1 MPVTANANTSGDIAL
16 IASII
21 DRLCNVTKLRFAHVR
36 MDFGLVIDARRTAT
50 GSFRRPSPD
59 ILSNPLV
66 AMVCRLEPDMN
77 KPISADHEQAL
88 RISIRLLGRMLG
100 DTIRAQ
106 EGDIVFDVVESVRR
120 MSVQFR
126 REEDVGARK
135 ALEDV
140 LDSLSSAQTVEV
152 VRAFS
157 FFSHLAN
164 IAEDQHNIRLNRA
177 RGSGPH
183 PGTIGGAL
191 ERAKIAGVSMASIRN
206 VLAKALVVPV
216 LTAHPTEVRRKS
228 ILDREVEIARLLA
241 ERERGGM
248 TARDLEENDE
258 AILRAVLT
266 LWQTS
271 QLRHER
277 PTVIDEVTNGLSYY
291 DQTFLREVPG
301 LYVALE
307 DELLR
312 YEKTGTSAF
321 IPAFLRM
328 GSWIG
333 GDRDGNPFVTADV
346 LRQTVGMQS
355 RKAFEFYLEELHRLG
370 GELSLDRARVE
381 ISAPLEQLVQ
391 RSPDASPRRAAE
403 PYRRAIVGMYAR
415 LAATARAAGHEF
427 RTRQAIGQEEPYPD
441 ASTFI
446 ADLDTIDASLHAN
459 GSGLIARGRLR
470 QLRYAV
476 AAFEFHLTSVDLR
489 QNSETHEQVLRELI
503 NAATGRDYSA
513 MNEPNRLAFLLDEL
527 ATSRP
532 LLSPFLS
539 YSSMCLD
546 EIAIF
551 RHAAEVH
558 QRLGPSAIPNYVISH
573 TESVSDIVEIMV
585 LLKEVGLLRVH
596 NTQMDLNI
604 VPLFETIAD
613 LRNCG
618 TIMDEL
624 LALPQYMRF
633 LESRGRVQEV
643 MLGYS
648 DSNKD
653 GGFLTSGWELYKSE
667 LALLDVCKRHGVTL
681 RLFHGRGGSVG
692 RGGGP
697 TYEAILAQ
705 PAGAVDAG
713 IRITEQGEVIAGKF
727 SNPEVGRH
735 NLEVLAAAVFDAT
748 LKPTDKKPKPAFSEA
763 MDELSLEAYRV
774 YRSLVYETPGFERYF
789 RESTVIGEISKLHIG
804 SRPASRKPSDRIE
817 DLRAIPWVFSWA
829 QCRVMLPAW
838 FGFGSAVDN
847 WLKLHPDQGLE
858 FLQSMATQW
867 PFFGTLLAN
876 MEMVLVKSDVAIASR
891 YMQLV
896 SDVTLRETI
905 FTRIRD
911 ELELSKKSLLS
922 ILGQSQLLEHNW
934 ALATAIRDRFPY
946 IDPLNHVQVEL
957 LKRYRAGDA
966 DSRVVSAIHLT
977 INGIAAGLRNSG

>member
-1 MPVTANANTSGDIAL
+1 MSAPS
-16 IASII
+16 
-21 DRLCNVTKLRFAHVR
+21 
-36 MDFGLVIDARRTAT
+36 GLVWILLTSQGRRH
-50 GSFRRPSPD
+50 
-59 ILSNPLV
+59 
-66 AMVCRLEPDMN
+66 DMN
-77 KPISADHEQAL
+77 KAISANHEQAL
-88 RISIRLLGRMLG
+88 RANIRVLGRMLG

-106 EGDIVFDVVESVRR
+106 EGDAVFDVVESVRR

-126 REEDVGARK
+126 REDDVGARK

-177 RGSGPH
+177 SGGADQV
-183 PGTIGGAL
+183 GTIVASL
-191 ERAKIAGVSMASIRN
+191 ARAKTAGVSIDAIRA
-206 VLAKALVVPV
+206 VLAKALVAPV

-241 ERERGGM
+241 DRERSM
-248 TARDLEENDE
+248 SPPHVEENDD

-271 QLRHER
+271 LLRHDR
-277 PTVIDEVTNGLSYY
+277 PTVIDEVTNGLSYF
-291 DQTFLREVPG
+291 DQTFLSEIPR
-301 LYVALE
+301 LYAMLE

-312 YEKTGTSAF
+312 YEGGPDATF
-321 IPAFLRM
+321 VPAFLRM

-355 RKAFEFYLEELHRLG
+355 SKAFEFYLDELHQLG
-370 GELSLDRARVE
+370 AELSLDRARVE
-381 ISAPLEQLVQ
+381 ISSPLETLVQ
-391 RSPDASPRRAAE
+391 HSPDASPRRAAE

-427 RTRQAIGQEEPYPD
+427 STRRAIGEGEPYGD
-441 ASTFI
+441 AAAFI
-446 ADLDTIDASLHAN
+446 ADLDTIDESLNAN

-476 AAFEFHLTSVDLR
+476 AAFGFHLTSVDLR
-489 QNSETHEQVLRELI
+489 QNSETHEQVLHELI
-503 NAATGRDYSA
+503 DAATGRDYSA
-513 MNEPNRLAFLLDEL
+513 MNEEDRLAFLLDEL
-527 ATSRP
+527 ATGRP
-532 LLSPFLS
+532 LLSPFLP
-539 YSSMCLD
+539 YTPACLD

-558 QRLGPSAIPNYVISH
+558 KRLGALAIPNYVISH

-585 LLKEVGLLRVH
+585 LLKEVGLLRVQ
-596 NTQMDLNI
+596 TAQMDLNI
-604 VPLFETIAD
+604 IPLFETIAD

-618 TIMDEL
+618 EIIDKL
-624 LALPQYMRF
+624 LSLPQYMRF

-713 IRITEQGEVIAGKF
+713 IRVTEQGEVIAGKF

-735 NLEVLAAAVFDAT
+735 NLEVLAAALFDAT
-748 LKPTDKKPKPAFSEA
+748 LNPTDKKPKPEFSET
-763 MDELSLEAYRV
+763 MDELSQEAYRA
-774 YRSLVYETPGFERYF
+774 YRALVYETPDFDRYF

-804 SRPASRKPSDRIE
+804 SRPASRKASGRIE
-817 DLRAIPWVFSWA
+817 DLRAIPWVFSWT

-838 FGFGSAVDN
+838 YGFGSAVSR
-847 WLKLHPDQGLE
+847 WLKQHPDQGLE
-858 FLQSMATQW
+858 FLQAMAKQW

-876 MEMVLVKSDVAIASR
+876 MEMVLVKGDVAIASR

-896 SDVTLRETI
+896 SDVALREAI
-905 FTRIRD
+905 FARIRD
-911 ELELSKKSLLS
+911 ELETTKRLLLD
-922 ILGQSQLLEHNW
+922 ILGQSSLLEHNSV
-934 ALATAIRDRFPY
+934 LATTIRDRFPY

-957 LKRYRAGDA
+957 LKRYRAGDT
-966 DSRVVSAIHLT
+966 DSQVVSAIHLT